1 MTPIDE
7 YPTKSEIRI
16 VASSED
22 GKARIESALREVES
36 HTSRMPPSPTAR
48 RLKLEVE
55 VCQRILD
62 SWTTRTPT
70 DEELAVL
77 GEQVAEA
84 LQAARRNSPTVRLRR
99 SG

>member
-1 MTPIDE
+1 MTPLNE
-7 YPTKSEIRI
+7 YPTRSETRI
-16 VASSED
+16 MASSED
-22 GKARIESALREVES
+22 EKSRIESELREVES

-48 RLKLEVE
+48 RLKLELQVF
-55 VCQRILD
+55 QNTLD

-70 DEELAVL
+70 EDEVALL

-84 LQAARRNSPTVRLRR
+84 LRVARRNSPTVRLRR